1 MYQFIK
7 QDFSVNTWGTY
18 LSLILILPISY
29 VLFLPS
35 IFMFIATALTIII
48 SMFYYDDRANVNRFL
63 ISLPISAASIIK
75 RRYQSIILFSI
86 CVIIYQ
92 WVIGHVVTFFI
103 GSEHYVYGW
112 KDIIVLICMGAIITA
127 VTVPF
132 FYLFRS
138 FILSVGCI
146 MVLLL
151 LGSYYSLT
159 PLVTVLEM
167 DEVIIFNDLDP
178 GFVMI
183 VEEYIPYQPFLI
195 LVFASLVIFYMSM
208 KISELLYLRND
219 R

>member
-35 IFMFIATALTIII
+35 VFMFIATALTIII
-48 SMFYYDDRANVNRFL
+48 SIFYYDDRANVNRFL
-63 ISLPISAASIIK
+63 ISLPISAASVVK

-86 CVIIYQ
+86 CVILYQ

-151 LGSYYSLT
+151 LESYYSLT